1 MNYATLSVIL
11 NKYNTIMFPEDLNID
26 LMKRSS
32 DTVQSNLYNKLT
44 EIFTKT
50 LGEHEPK
57 KGKVIRGN
65 HAPVMKK

>member
-1 MNYATLSVIL
+1 
-11 NKYNTIMFPEDLNID
+11 MFPEDLNID
-26 LMKRSS
+26 LMKPNS

-44 EIFTKT
+44 EIFTKI